1 MDTHHVVLLVIA
13 LVIVALAAGG
23 AVAAARMQRRD
34 ARSFE
39 GALDEVNQRLAAAHA
54 EDKGWEPR
62 GLEAAA
68 RQAFAG
74 ERPGADVEE
83 LVLVQVVDLPGTDQD
98 QAVFRVV
105 AGGSE
110 AQLTLGRRGDEW
122 HAVSVE

>member
-34 ARSFE
+34 AGRFE
-39 GALDEVNQRLAAAHA
+39 GALDEVNQRLATAHA

-68 RQAFAG
+68 REAFAG
-74 ERPGADVEE
+74 QRAGAAIDE

-105 AGGSE
+105 SGGAE

-122 HAVSVE
+122 YAVSVE